1 MRKWRYLVVNVWN
14 ESEKN
19 WITFQETLN
28 AYKMQGLELVSIV
41 KDDFLQESAGSTL
54 LIMKELDEE

>member
-1 MRKWRYLVVNVWN
+1 MKKWRYLVVNVWD

-28 AYKMQGLELVSIV
+28 AYKMEGMELVSIV

-54 LIMKELDEE
+54 LIMKEYYEE

>member
-28 AYKMQGLELVSIV
+28 AYKMEGMELVSIV
-41 KDDFLQESAGSTL
+41 KDDFLKESAGSTL
-54 LIMKELDEE
+54 LIMKEFYEE

>member
-1 MRKWRYLVVNVWN
+1 MRKWRNLVVNLFH

-19 WITFQETLN
+19 WISFQEMLN

-41 KDDFLQESAGSTL
+41 KDDFLQESAGSLL
-54 LIMKELDEE
+54 LILKEYYGE